1 MLTLFGDRTN
11 LCDGVS
17 RRQFIRIGGLSAFT
31 VGTLGLA
38 DIMRAQAANGTGS
51 SHKAVINI
59 MLGGGPPHLD
69 MWDLK
74 PSAPREIRGD
84 FAPISTSVPGVQIC
98 ELFPKIA
105 RMMKKLTIIR
115 SVVGSDGKHD
125 NFQCLSGWPGNSLSS
140 VGGRPSIGSAV
151 AKLQGTVSPG
161 VPATVGLAPK
171 TGYMPW
177 SNPGRAGFLGAAY
190 APFRPDG
197 RGREDLVLNGV
208 SGSRFNDR
216 KGLLKKLDIAKK
228 EIDKSRAA
236 AGVDT
241 FRQAAFDVLSSSR
254 LVDALD
260 LSKEDPKV
268 RARYGDGKP
277 HNYIHDGA
285 PTLNEHLLV
294 ARRLVEAGV
303 RSVTLTYGRW
313 DTHGTNHGAPAKN
326 TDVMKNH
333 GPRLDQ
339 ALTALIEDLES
350 RGMLDDV
357 TVVAWGEFGRTPRIN
372 HKGGRDHWAPV
383 SCALL
388 AGGGM
393 PMGQVIGSTSRLGE
407 YAKDRPIHM
416 QQIVGTIYRNL
427 GIDPDKTTLIDPN
440 GRPQYLVDHRE
451 VIRELS

>member
-1 MLTLFGDRTN
+1 MLTLYGDKTN
-11 LCDGVS
+11 FCDGVS

-31 VGTLGLA
+31 VGTLSLA
-38 DIMRAQAANGTGS
+38 DLMRAQAANGVNS

-74 PSAPREIRGD
+74 PSAPREIRGE
-84 FAPISTSVPGVQIC
+84 FEPISTSVPGVQIC

-125 NFQCLSGWPGNSLSS
+125 NFQCLSGWPGDSLNS
-140 VGGRPSIGSAV
+140 VGGRPSIGSV
-151 AKLQGTVSPG
+151 IAKLQGTTSPG

-171 TGYMPW
+171 TKYVPW

-190 APFRPDG
+190 APFQPDG
-197 RGREDLVLNGV
+197 RGMQDLVLNGI
-208 SGSRFNDR
+208 SGSRLQDR
-216 KGLLKKLDIAKK
+216 RHLLKKLDGVRRA
-228 EIDKSRAA
+228 IDASKAA
-236 AGVDT
+236 DGIDT
-241 FRQAAFDVLSSSR
+241 FRQAAFNVLSSSR
-254 LVDALD
+254 LVNALD

-268 RARYGDGKP
+268 LARYGDGKP
-277 HNYIHDGA
+277 HNYVHDGA

-326 TDVMKNH
+326 FDVMRNH
-333 GPRLDQ
+333 GPRLDL
-339 ALTALIEDLES
+339 AFTALIEDLES

-372 HKGGRDHWAPV
+372 RKGGRDHWAPV

-393 PMGQVIGSTSRLGE
+393 PMGQVIGSTSRLAE

-416 QQIVGTIYRNL
+416 QQIVGMIYRNL
-427 GIDPDKTTLIDPN
+427 GIDPDKTTIVDPN